1 MTATAGP
8 DFARPLVGRGL
19 AIWDYDNDGK
29 MDVLV
34 VDSKG
39 GPLLLHN
46 DAIGAGHWLEVKLTG
61 TKSNRDGIGATV
73 TAKMGSR
80 SLLRLCHTDG

>member
-1 MTATAGP
+1 MLPVGGQNDAFLNRLTNSMTATAGP

-34 VDSKG
+34 ADSEG

-46 DAIGAGHWLEVKLTG
+46 DATASGHWLELKLTG
-61 TKSNRDGIGATV
+61 T
-73 TAKMGSR
+73 
-80 SLLRLCHTDG
+80 

>member
-19 AIWDYDNDGK
+19 AIGDYDNDGK

-34 VDSKG
+34 ADSEG

-46 DAIGAGHWLEVKLTG
+46 DAAGAGHWLEVKLTG